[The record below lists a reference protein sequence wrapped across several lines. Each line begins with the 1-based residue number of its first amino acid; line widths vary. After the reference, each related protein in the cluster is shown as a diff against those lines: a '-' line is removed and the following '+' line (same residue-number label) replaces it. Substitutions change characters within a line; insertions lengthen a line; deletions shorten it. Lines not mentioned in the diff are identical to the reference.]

1 MNQDLR
7 RKLNRITDIL
17 WAGGVTN
24 PVTYIEQISYLIYL
38 KLLDEEESSRE
49 LKARLMGK
57 QTNGLPTAQDTAQA
71 GNGKLLYPKQAERF
85 RWSKWRFKSGTDLRD
100 FVRDHV
106 FPYMA
111 SLVKEEPQ
119 IAEYFR
125 DAVLEVVD
133 PNVLKQVVDEI
144 DGIDFAKLGTD
155 VKGDIFEYLLTHLG
169 QSALNGQFRTPRQI
183 RTMMVEMLDP
193 NLGDTIYDPACG
205 TGGFLIDA
213 VEYILA
219 RYSTEPQE
227 VPIYGEEWLEKRGQ
241 SIKEAKKDIPKLQSY
256 RKGPGEK
263 VPNWELLERSIYGI
277 DVSRQM
283 MRIAMMNLVLHGI
296 RQANVKRANALSDMG
311 GLTEDDL
318 NRRYKV
324 ILSNPPFA
332 GVLPK
337 ESIRKNLPTNSK
349 KSELLFLG
357 VMMEALAPGGQC
369 AVVVPEGLL
378 FGSTSAHV
386 ELRRKLVEDFDLLAV
401 VSLPAGV
408 FKPYAGVKTGVLV
421 FKRPVETTK
430 HTKDTKKRHENKVWF
445 YEVRADG
452 FDPDKISGGG
462 RPETPER
469 NDIPDL
475 IDQWKIYKDSKFSNP
490 PGVEA
495 GTLLPSGSDLP
506 APRPGQYCIYVLKCN
521 DGSFYIGQTDN
532 FDRRLQE
539 HLCRKVA
546 WTSSRLPV
554 EPIHWEIFD
563 SREQAVKR
571 EDELKTGFGRK
582 WLKRESAAGWLAA
595 SRQAGEIRCWWATIK
610 AVAENDYNLAAG
622 RYKPRIAEK
631 APDDDPADLIRET
644 LAIER
649 DIASGL
655 EKLLKEVSTCA
666 AEQSGAA
673 GREAGG

>member
-49 LKARLMGK
+49 LQTRLLGRNGNGNARL
-57 QTNGLPTAQDTAQA
+57 LFS
-71 GNGKLLYPKQAERF
+71 KQAERY

-100 FVRDHV
+100 FVRDEV

-125 DAVLEVVD
+125 DAVLEIVD
-133 PNVLKQVVDEI
+133 PNVLKHVVDEI
-144 DGIDFAKLGTD
+144 DGIGFAKLGTD

-183 RTMMVEMLDP
+183 RTMMVEMVDP
-193 NLGDTIYDPACG
+193 DLGDSIFDPAAG

-213 VEYILA
+213 VEHILA
-219 RYSTEPQE
+219 KYSGEPQE
-227 VPIYGEEWLEKRGQ
+227 VPIYGEEWLESRSKTLEQ
-241 SIKEAKKDIPKLQSY
+241 VKKDIPNLQTY

-263 VPNWELLERSIYGI
+263 IPDWQILERSIYGV

-296 RQANVKRANALSDMG
+296 RHAAVKRANTLSDMG

-318 NRRYKV
+318 ARKYKV

-337 ESIRKNLPTNSK
+337 ESIRKDLPTNSK

-357 VMMEALAPGGQC
+357 VMMEALAPGGRC

-386 ELRRKLVEDFDLLAV
+386 ELRQKLVEDYDLLAV
-401 VSLPAGV
+401 ISLPAGV

-421 FKRPVETTK
+421 FRRPENGLKEKRA
-430 HTKDTKKRHENKVWF
+430 KKQGQVWF
-445 YEVRADG
+445 YEVRNDG
-452 FDPDKISGGG
+452 FDPDKIQGGG
-462 RPETPER
+462 RPETPDR

-475 IDQWKIYKDSKFSNP
+475 LTRWTEYKKSGFKNP

-495 GTLLPSGSDLP
+495 GTLLKAGS
-506 APRPGQYCIYVLKCN
+506 
-521 DGSFYIGQTDN
+521 
-532 FDRRLQE
+532 
-539 HLCRKVA
+539 
-546 WTSSRLPV
+546 
-554 EPIHWEIFD
+554 
-563 SREQAVKR
+563 
-571 EDELKTGFGRK
+571 EDP
-582 WLKRESAAGWLAA
+582 
-595 SRQAGEIRCWWATIK
+595 RCWWATHDM
-610 AVAENDYNLAAG
+610 VAENEYNLAAG
-622 RYKPRIAEK
+622 RYKPQVAEK
-631 APDDDPADLIRET
+631 APEEDPSELIRDV
-644 LAIER
+644 LRIER
-649 DIASGL
+649 EIAAGL
-655 EKLLKEVSTCA
+655 EKLLKDVEGET
-666 AEQSGAA
+666 
-673 GREAGG
+673 

>member
-7 RKLNRITDIL
+7 KKLNRITDIL

-49 LKARLMGK
+49 LKARLLGEK
-57 QTNGLPTAQDTAQA
+57 AN
-71 GNGKLLYPKQAERF
+71 GNGKRLFPKQAERY
-85 RWSKWRFKSGTDLRD
+85 RWGKWRFKSGPDLRD
-100 FVRDHV
+100 FVRDEV

-125 DAVLEVVD
+125 DAVLEIVD
-133 PNVLKQVVDEI
+133 PNVLKQIVDEI

-183 RTMMVEMLDP
+183 RTMMVEMVDP
-193 NLGDTIYDPACG
+193 DVGDTIYDPACG

-219 RYSTEPQE
+219 KYSAEPQE

-241 SIKEAKKDIPKLQSY
+241 TLEEARKDIPALQTY

-263 VPNWELLERSIYGI
+263 IPDWDLLEHSIYGL

-296 RQANVKRANALSDMG
+296 RKANVKRANTLSDMG

-337 ESIRKNLPTNSK
+337 ESIRKDLPTNSK

-357 VMMEALAPGGQC
+357 VMMEALAPGGRC

-386 ELRRKLVEDFDLLAV
+386 ELRRKLVEDYDLLAV

-421 FKRPVETTK
+421 FRRPGVGVR
-430 HTKDTKKRHENKVWF
+430 KDRKAKYKEKVWF

-452 FDPDKISGGG
+452 FDPGKIQGGG

-475 IDQWKIYKDSKFSNP
+475 LRRWAEYKKSGYKNL

-495 GTLLPSGSDLP
+495 GTLLPPGS
-506 APRPGQYCIYVLKCN
+506 
-521 DGSFYIGQTDN
+521 
-532 FDRRLQE
+532 E
-539 HLCRKVA
+539 
-546 WTSSRLPV
+546 
-554 EPIHWEIFD
+554 EP
-563 SREQAVKR
+563 
-571 EDELKTGFGRK
+571 
-582 WLKRESAAGWLAA
+582 
-595 SRQAGEIRCWWATIK
+595 RCWWAAIKTI
-610 AVAENDYNLAAG
+610 VENDYNLAAG
-622 RYKPRIAEK
+622 RYKPQIAEK
-631 APDDDPADLIRET
+631 PPEEDPAQLIRET

-649 DIASGL
+649 EIVSGL
-655 EKLLKEVSTCA
+655 KKLLREV
-666 AEQSGAA
+666 
-673 GREAGG
+673 EAGE

>member
-49 LKARLMGK
+49 LKARLVGK
-57 QTNGLPTAQDTAQA
+57 MNNGNNQ
-71 GNGKLLYPKQAERF
+71 LLFPKQAERY
-85 RWSKWRFKSGTDLRD
+85 RWTKWRFKSGPDLRD
-100 FVRDHV
+100 FVRDEV

-125 DAVLEVVD
+125 DAVLEIVD

-183 RTMMVEMLDP
+183 RTMMVEMVDP
-193 NLGDTIYDPACG
+193 DLGDSIYDPACG
-205 TGGFLIDA
+205 SGGFLIDA

-219 RYSTEPQE
+219 KYSTEPQE

-241 SIKEAKKDIPKLQSY
+241 SIEEVKKETPTLQTY

-263 VPNWELLERSIYGI
+263 IPDWGLLERSIYGI

-296 RQANVKRANALSDMG
+296 RKANVKRANTLSDMG
-311 GLTEDDL
+311 GLSENDL

-337 ESIRKNLPTNSK
+337 ESIRKDLPTNSK

-357 VMMEALAPGGQC
+357 IMMEALTPGGQC

-378 FGSTSAHV
+378 FGSTKAHV
-386 ELRRKLVEDFDLLAV
+386 ELRRKLVEDYELLAV

-421 FKRPVETTK
+421 FRRPSSAAKKDKKTK
-430 HTKDTKKRHENKVWF
+430 HKEKVWF

-475 IDQWKIYKDSKFSNP
+475 LSRWAGYKKSGLKKT
-490 PGVEA
+490 PGVET
-495 GTLLPSGSDLP
+495 GTLLAPGSD
-506 APRPGQYCIYVLKCN
+506 
-521 DGSFYIGQTDN
+521 
-532 FDRRLQE
+532 
-539 HLCRKVA
+539 
-546 WTSSRLPV
+546 
-554 EPIHWEIFD
+554 EPHFWW
-563 SREQAVKR
+563 S
-571 EDELKTGFGRK
+571 T
-582 WLKRESAAGWLAA
+582 
-595 SRQAGEIRCWWATIK
+595 IRSI
-610 AVAENDYNLAAG
+610 AENDYNLAAG
-622 RYKPRIAEK
+622 RYKPQIAEK
-631 APDDDPADLIRET
+631 APDEDPAELIKET

-649 DIASGL
+649 EIATGL
-655 EKLLKEVSTCA
+655 DKLLQKVETV
-666 AEQSGAA
+666 
-673 GREAGG
+673 

>member
-7 RKLNRITDIL
+7 RKLNRITNIL

-49 LKARLMGK
+49 LKARLLGK
-57 QTNGLPTAQDTAQA
+57 QTN
-71 GNGKLLYPKQAERF
+71 GNGKLLYPKQAERY
-85 RWSKWRFKSGTDLRD
+85 RWTKWRFKSGPDLRD
-100 FVRDHV
+100 FVRDEV
-106 FPYMA
+106 FPYMS

-125 DAVLEVVD
+125 DAVLEIID

-144 DGIDFAKLGTD
+144 DEIDFAKLGTD

-183 RTMMVEMLDP
+183 RTMMVEMVDP

-213 VEYILA
+213 VEYILS
-219 RYSTEPQE
+219 RYSTEFQE

-241 SIKEAKKDIPKLQSY
+241 SIKQAKKEIPTLQSY

-263 VPNWELLERSIYGI
+263 IPDWGLLEQSIYGI

-296 RQANVKRANALSDMG
+296 RQANVKRANTLSDMG

-337 ESIRKNLPTNSK
+337 ESIRKDLPTNSK

-378 FGSTSAHV
+378 F
-386 ELRRKLVEDFDLLAV
+386 E
-401 VSLPAGV
+401 
-408 FKPYAGVKTGVLV
+408 TG
-421 FKRPVETTK
+421 
-430 HTKDTKKRHENKVWF
+430 
-445 YEVRADG
+445 
-452 FDPDKISGGG
+452 
-462 RPETPER
+462 
-469 NDIPDL
+469 
-475 IDQWKIYKDSKFSNP
+475 
-490 PGVEA
+490 
-495 GTLLPSGSDLP
+495 
-506 APRPGQYCIYVLKCN
+506 
-521 DGSFYIGQTDN
+521 
-532 FDRRLQE
+532 
-539 HLCRKVA
+539 
-546 WTSSRLPV
+546 
-554 EPIHWEIFD
+554 
-563 SREQAVKR
+563 
-571 EDELKTGFGRK
+571 
-582 WLKRESAAGWLAA
+582 
-595 SRQAGEIRCWWATIK
+595 
-610 AVAENDYNLAAG
+610 
-622 RYKPRIAEK
+622 
-631 APDDDPADLIRET
+631 
-644 LAIER
+644 
-649 DIASGL
+649 
-655 EKLLKEVSTCA
+655 
-666 AEQSGAA
+666 
-673 GREAGG
+673 